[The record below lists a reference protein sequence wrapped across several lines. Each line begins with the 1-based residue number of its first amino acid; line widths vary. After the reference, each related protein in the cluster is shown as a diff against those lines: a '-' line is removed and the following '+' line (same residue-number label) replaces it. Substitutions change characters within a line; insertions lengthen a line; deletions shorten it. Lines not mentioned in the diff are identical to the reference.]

1 MRKKPIGSKSN
12 TTYYYCNRSGYFNSK
27 GKGKRKLKTQGRNKL
42 NTYCTAT
49 ITTKKD
55 DNTGIITAIICHSHY
70 GHELQLGHV
79 PLDTTSRLQI
89 ASQLTEGV

>member
-1 MRKKPIGSKSN
+1 MLWKENYEKETNTYFPKATGSKSN

-27 GKGKRKLKTQGRNKL
+27 GKGKRKLKTQGTNKL

-55 DNTGIITAIICHSHY
+55 DNTGIITAAIHIMVMSY
-70 GHELQLGHV
+70 N
-79 PLDTTSRLQI
+79 
-89 ASQLTEGV
+89 